1 MQFRF
6 LSALSVAAA
15 LSVSLPAQAAVISVE
30 TFDPTA
36 YASLLTTGTF
46 VGEDFETL
54 GATRGEGEVG
64 ASLSTAVG
72 TFATAGG
79 IGSGGTVTG
88 LPGNTGQHLA
98 LRDGTVFGREN
109 IVPVGG
115 GWFLDSNDTFGM
127 IWDVTVG
134 AMFDTV
140 AFVLSDASDVGAYLR
155 ITAGSSVQ
163 EVRTGGRLPDGN
175 DRLIVVSFSEAVSS
189 AQIAL
194 VNYTAFG
201 GSTMVRN
208 DGFSI
213 DGAQV
218 RLSPV
223 PVPAAGVLLIAGL
236 GALGALRARR
246 KA

>member
-1 MQFRF
+1 M
-6 LSALSVAAA
+6 LSRLLPALSLAAM
-15 LSVSLPAQAAVISVE
+15 LGLPSVSSAASITVS
-30 TFDPTA
+30 TFNPSA
-36 YASLLTTGTF
+36 YLDLLATGTF

-54 GATRGEGEVG
+54 GATRGEGEVAG
-64 ASLSTAVG
+64 PLSTAVG
-72 TFATAGG
+72 TFVTAGG
-79 IGSGGTVTG
+79 TGSGGTVTG
-88 LPGNTGQHLA
+88 LPGNTGRHLA
-98 LRDGTVFGREN
+98 LRDGDVYGRN
-109 IVPVGG
+109 NAVPVGG

-127 IWDVTVG
+127 IWNVAVG
-134 AMFDTV
+134 GLFDTV
-140 AFVLSDASDVGAYLR
+140 AFVLTDASDVGAFLR
-155 ITAGSSVQ
+155 ITTGNSVR

-175 DRLIVVSFSEAVSS
+175 DRLVVVSFAEAVSS

-201 GSTMVRN
+201 GATNFRN
-208 DGFSI
+208 DGFSL

-223 PVPAAGVLLIAGL
+223 PVPAAGVLLIVGL